1 VPRARGLVAL
11 AHSSCSLHAQS
22 DADFSPHTLELH
34 TENTALYWLTPESS
48 DEILMKQAPP
58 THRLQQLETSNN
70 TSIAEHGSIVN

>member
-1 VPRARGLVAL
+1 MPRARGLVAL

-48 DEILMKQAPP
+48 DEILMKQAPLH
-58 THRLQQLETSNN
+58 TAATTRNLKQYFYCG
-70 TSIAEHGSIVN
+70 AW